1 MDEETRQWHYW
12 TEVKLYV
19 LDEYF
24 KKFVVATQAANHIL
38 YLDLF
43 AGQPEGIRKG
53 DPDIR
58 IQGSTVRALEELGY
72 GAYFR
77 FFEKRK
83 NVASSLKTD
92 LLKRFPGREFEVI
105 VGDCNDKIEPTLEK
119 LLEKNNTPDL
129 SRYPS
134 LAFLD
139 PFGLTIKWSALEALA
154 NFKRR
159 AVDDPK
165 SRVKTKVEQLILHSD
180 MGISRVSGIA
190 QSRKITELYDTESWK
205 EIYRKKVSEEI
216 TPKQARQYYI
226 DLFRYQLIKK
236 LNYTFTMALD
246 FNTSGNSP
254 LYTLIFAT
262 DSSPGQRIM
271 NAVFMNAKRKLLN
284 EAGIIRQ
291 IPGQSSMFEN
301 SRDNYFDIS
310 IIETDPDL
318 PNWLLDAI
326 CNKV

>member
-1 MDEETRQWHYW
+1 MEDETRQWHYW
-12 TEVKLYV
+12 TEVKLYI

-24 KKFVVATQAANHIL
+24 KKFVVATQSANHIL

-43 AGQPEGIRKG
+43 AGQPEGTRRD

-58 IQGSTVRALEELGY
+58 IQGSTVKALEGLGY

-77 FFEKRK
+77 FFEKRQK
-83 NVASSLKTD
+83 VASSLKTD
-92 LLKRFPGREFEVI
+92 LSKRFPGREFEVI
-105 VGDCNDKIEPTLEK
+105 VGDCNDTIETTLEK
-119 LLEKNNTPDL
+119 LLGKNNTPDL

-139 PFGLTIKWSALEALA
+139 PFGLTIKWSTLEALA
-154 NFKRR
+154 NFKRK

-190 QSRKITELYDTESWK
+190 QSRKITELYNTESWK
-205 EIYRKKVSEEI
+205 KIYSKKVNREI

-226 DLFRYQLIKK
+226 DLFRYQLEKK

-246 FNTSGNSP
+246 FDTSGNSP

-262 DSSPGQRIM
+262 DSPPGQRIM
-271 NAVFMNAKRKLLN
+271 NSVFLNAKRKLLN
-284 EAGIIRQ
+284 EAGTIRQ
-291 IPGQSSMFEN
+291 IPGQLTMFEN

-318 PNWLLDAI
+318 PNWLLDTI
-326 CNKV
+326 